1 VSIELLFTAIGT
13 ISAVATSTAILAYW
27 LGRKF
32 AEIEKRFA
40 EIDRRFEYVD
50 KKFEEIN
57 RRFERVDKRFEE
69 VESRLEEVVRRVMEL
84 VERFDDLAQATRDQ
98 FEFFAEFLGFRGVL
112 EARDVEFVKA
122 ELGRLSRL
130 NPLTEEELRRIRE
143 LVEKEELTLEEADEL
158 RELARKF
165 VKEHGNV
172 PGAWKLLIYASI
184 MRGIALRKRRQREGS
199 QTS

>member
-1 VSIELLFTAIGT
+1 VSVELLFTAIGT
-13 ISAVATSTAILAYW
+13 ISAVATSTAVLAYW

-32 AEIEKRFA
+32 VEIEKRFA

-50 KKFEEIN
+50 KRFEEIDM
-57 RRFERVDKRFEE
+57 RFERVDKRFEE
-69 VESRLEEVVRRVMEL
+69 VESRLEGVVRRVVEL
-84 VERFDDLAQATRDQ
+84 AERFDDLAQATRDQ

-112 EARDVEFVKA
+112 EARDVDFVKGA
-122 ELGRLSRL
+122 RLARL
-130 NPLTEEELRRIRE
+130 NPLTEEELRRIKE

-184 MRGIALRKRRQREGS
+184 MRGIALRKGRRREGS
-199 QTS
+199 RTS

>member
-1 VSIELLFTAIGT
+1 VSVELLLTAVGT
-13 ISAVATSTAILAYW
+13 IGAVAASTASLAYW

-40 EIDRRFEYVD
+40 EID
-50 KKFEEIN
+50 
-57 RRFERVDKRFEE
+57 KRFEE
-69 VESRLEEVVRRVMEL
+69 FDRRFNE
-84 VERFDDLAQATRDQ
+84 LAQATRDQ
-98 FEFFAEFLGFRGVL
+98 FEFFRVLGFRGVL
-112 EARDVEFVKA
+112 EARDVDFVKG
-122 ELGRLSRL
+122 ELARLARL

-165 VKEHGNV
+165 VKEHGDR

-184 MRGIALRKRRQREGS
+184 MRGIALRKGGQREGNR
-199 QTS
+199 TS

>member
-1 VSIELLFTAIGT
+1 VVCVSVELLLTAIGT
-13 ISAVATSTAILAYW
+13 IGAVAASTASLAYW

-32 AEIEKRFA
+32 AEIEKK
-40 EIDRRFEYVD
+40 FEYVD
-50 KKFEEIN
+50 KKFEEIDK
-57 RRFERVDKRFEE
+57 RFERIDKRFEE
-69 VESRLEEVVRRVMEL
+69 MDKKLGEVIKSILELEG
-84 VERFDDLAQATRDQ
+84 RFDELAQATRDQ

-112 EARDVEFVKA
+112 EARDVDFVKG
-122 ELGRLSRL
+122 ELARLARL

-165 VKEHGNV
+165 VKEHGDR

-184 MRGIALRKRRQREGS
+184 MRGIALRKRGQREGS
-199 QTS
+199 RTS

>member
-1 VSIELLFTAIGT
+1 VSIELLLTAIGT
-13 ISAVATSTAILAYW
+13 ISAVATSTAVLAYW

-40 EIDRRFEYVD
+40 EIDRRFGE
-50 KKFEEIN
+50 F
-57 RRFERVDKRFEE
+57 DKRFNK
-69 VESRLEEVVRRVMEL
+69 
-84 VERFDDLAQATRDQ
+84 LARATRDQ

-112 EARDVEFVKA
+112 EARDVDFVKG
-122 ELGRLSRL
+122 ELARLARL
-130 NPLTEEELRRIRE
+130 NPLMEEELRRIRE

-165 VKEHGNV
+165 VDEHGDV

-184 MRGIALRKRRQREGS
+184 MRGIALRKKKQREGRL
-199 QTS
+199 